1 MEYKVY
7 NEINYIVR
15 HAGFDIAQ
23 RELLSY
29 LWLVYV
35 VKSKNYKVKYN
46 YNYSNLQTI
55 TFIDKSNNYKHE
67 FSNVPVKMGYLDI
80 DKLKEEMKGGV

>member
-7 NEINYIVR
+7 DNQNYIVR
-15 HAGFDIAQ
+15 HAGYDIAQ

-35 VKSKNYKVKYN
+35 CKSKNYKVKYN
-46 YNYSNLQTI
+46 YNYSNKQTI
-55 TFIDKSNNYKHE
+55 TFIGKSNNFKHE
-67 FSNVPVKMGYLDI
+67 FSNVPVKAGTLDI
-80 DKLKEEMKGGV
+80 DKLENELKGGE

>member
-7 NEINYIVR
+7 DDQNYIVR

-35 VKSKNYKVKYN
+35 CKSKNYRVKYN
-46 YNYSNLQTI
+46 YNHSNNQTI
-55 TFIDKSNNYKHE
+55 TFIDKLNNYKHE
-67 FSNVPVKMGYLDI
+67 FINVPVKAGTLDI
-80 DKLKEEMKGGV
+80 DKLENELKGGE

>member
-1 MEYKVY
+1 MIYKVY
-7 NEINYIVR
+7 DNNNYIVR

-35 VKSKNYKVKYN
+35 FKTKNYKVKYN
-46 YNYSNLQTI
+46 YNYSNKQTI
-55 TFIDKSNNYKHE
+55 TFIDKSNNFKHE
-67 FSNVPVKMGYLDI
+67 FSDVPVKMGILDI
-80 DKLKEEMKGGV
+80 DELKNEIKGGE

>member
-7 NEINYIVR
+7 DDQNYIVR

-29 LWLVYV
+29 LQLVYAC
-35 VKSKNYKVKYN
+35 KRKNYRVKYN
-46 YNYSNLQTI
+46 YNYSNNQTI
-55 TFIDKSNNYKHE
+55 TFIDKLNNYKHE
-67 FSNVPVKMGYLDI
+67 FINVPVKAGTLDI
-80 DKLKEEMKGGV
+80 DKLENELKGGE